1 MLNKANEWVPATDP
15 LHFDKPALV
24 GVGPGLAFGKE
35 MAASSPKARIG
46 LIPCAVGGSP
56 IAVWQAGKRYEATGT
71 HPYDDALARAKAA
84 LQQGVLKGILWH
96 QGESD
101 SSPDMA
107 ASYLPKLEQL
117 IQTFRQDLSAPGVPV
132 VVGELGYY
140 RDQYQNIN
148 RQLSQ
153 LPERVPHTAVV
164 SAQGLGH
171 KGDETHF
178 DAASARILGQQF
190 AEKMAQLQR
199 ESK

>member
-1 MLNKANEWVPATDP
+1 
-15 LHFDKPALV
+15 
-24 GVGPGLAFGKE
+24 
-35 MAASSPKARIG
+35 
-46 LIPCAVGGSP
+46 
-56 IAVWQAGKRYEATGT
+56 
-71 HPYDDALARAKAA
+71 
-84 LQQGVLKGILWH
+84 
-96 QGESD
+96 
-101 SSPDMA
+101 
-107 ASYLPKLEQL
+107 
-117 IQTFRQDLSAPGVPV
+117 VPV